1 LLGAVLYGQE
11 DLRLESVADP
21 IADSEEIIIQ
31 VGVAT
36 TCGTDLKVWRRG
48 GHAKM
53 LRPPTLF
60 GHEAAG
66 RIVAIGKDVQG
77 WQIGDRVVANNSAP
91 CMNCFFC
98 QGKEYS
104 LCPNLTWNNGTFA
117 EYLKIPAQIVKHNL
131 LPIPDDLPDALASM
145 TEPLACVLHG
155 VARSNIKQGDR
166 VVVIGDGA
174 IGLMF
179 VAAIAQQGAEGQ
191 RGRGAEGQE
200 SSVRAGFAVNSSAMT
215 TDLSAKPAPTN
226 SKLKTQ
232 NSPSPQSPVFL
243 FGGNDRRLEIGKKL
257 GATQTFNHHQI
268 SDIPTVV
275 KELTEGWGADVVI
288 EATGVPAV
296 WESAIAIARPG
307 ATVNLFGGCPRDTT
321 ITVNTEKL
329 HYSELTLKGVFHNTP
344 KYVREALAL
353 LASRAIPFEL
363 LISEHRPLKD
373 LEQVFQDMKNR
384 KSIKVAI
391 LPNMSS

>member
-1 LLGAVLYGQE
+1 MLGAVLYGQE

-131 LPIPDDLPDALASM
+131 LPIPDDLPDGLASM

-155 VARSNIKQGDR
+155 MARSNIKRGDR

-179 VAAIAQQGAEGQ
+179 VAAIAQ
-191 RGRGAEGQE
+191 
-200 SSVRAGFAVNSSAMT
+200 
-215 TDLSAKPAPTN
+215 
-226 SKLKTQ
+226 
-232 NSPSPQSPVFL
+232 SPVPNPQSPIFL
-243 FGGNDRRLEIGKKL
+243 FGGNDRRLEIGQKL
-257 GATQTFNHHQI
+257 GATQTFNYHQI
-268 SDIPTVV
+268 TDIPTVV

-296 WESAIAIARPG
+296 WESAIACARPG

-321 ITVNTEKL
+321 ITVNTEQL

-344 KYVREALAL
+344 KYVREALSL
-353 LASRAIPFEL
+353 LASRTIPFEL